1 MLKQASKHSYNY
13 DEIKLLQ
20 YVYGYVSISIED
32 LFDTKNGY
40 TPSKDNNEYWD
51 NGSLPWFRLEDINE
65 NGRVLIDSIQHVT
78 NKAVKKSGL
87 FKANSLI
94 ITTSA
99 TIGEYALIK
108 VPFLCNQRFTVLS
121 LKDEYK
127 QILNPMY
134 GLYYCNV
141 LSAFCKDNLNI
152 SNFASVDM
160 TSFNKFEFKI
170 PSLEEQERIVS
181 ILDKFDKYCNDISEG
196 LPAEIKHRQQQ
207 YEYYRDRLLN
217 FKRSN

>member
-1 MLKQASKHSYNY
+1 M
-13 DEIKLLQ
+13 LQ

-40 TPSKDNNEYWD
+40 TPSKDNNEFWD
-51 NGSLPWFRLEDINE
+51 NGSLPWFRLEDIN
-65 NGRVLIDSIQHVT
+65 NGGRVLNDSTQHIT
-78 NKAVKKSGL
+78 PKAVKKSGL
-87 FKANSLI
+87 FKENSLI

-121 LKDEYK
+121 IKDNYMDL
-127 QILNPMY
+127 LNPMY

-141 LSAFCKDNLNI
+141 LSKFCKQNLNVG
-152 SNFASVDM
+152 NFASVDM
-160 TSFNKFEFKI
+160 TAFNKFEFKI

-181 ILDKFDKYCNDISEG
+181 ILDKFDKYCNDILQG
-196 LPAEIKHRQQQ
+196 LPAEIQYRQQQ
-207 YEYYRDRLLN
+207 YEYYRDKLLT
-217 FKRSN
+217 FKRLEG